1 MDLSIVQL
9 TLDQLLEA
17 SPAPI
22 EAPVEPSAAELLAEM
37 RAALKF
43 LDGLAADERYYLRGP
58 IVYHPGSD
66 AGPLLPKYIPQ
77 ARLDLVLSGEKEL
90 ATLEEALAYLSSAS
104 LCFPLS
110 SEDAEV
116 MFWLTQEVWEKHKL
130 TRGDQKIWEMLGRD
144 EPFTLTPYQEKEVL
158 NSLRRKIRAAV
169 VRHSKKRRGPRTR
182 KSPSV
187 SPLWTK

>member
-1 MDLSIVQL
+1 MMTLPIIQL
-9 TLDQLLEA
+9 TLDQLLESSA
-17 SPAPI
+17 APA
-22 EAPVEPSAAELLAEM
+22 EAPAESAIEVLAKL
-37 RAALKF
+37 AAAQEF
-43 LDGLAADERYYLRGP
+43 LERRTADERYYLRGP

-77 ARLDLVLSGEKEL
+77 ARWDLVLAGEKEL

-130 TRGDQKIWEMLGRD
+130 TRGDQKIWEMLGRK
-144 EPFTLTPYQEKEVL
+144 EPFTLTPFQEKEIL
-158 NSLRRKIRAAV
+158 NRLRRDIRRAV
-169 VRHSKKRRGPRTR
+169 IKHSR
-182 KSPSV
+182 KSKPS
-187 SPLWTK
+187 TKEVCK